1 MPTTLAAAVLA
12 RQGCSRRAHPC
23 VFRIA
28 SPRPPAVIGGVSP
41 PDYWVHNL
49 DPFFI
54 RFSENFGIRY
64 YGLAYLAGFAAALA
78 LLHRYWKAGRSPH
91 NLNAVGDLVTALV
104 IGVLV
109 GGRLG
114 YFLLY
119 QLGSLGR
126 DPFVLF
132 RVWEGGMAS
141 HGGMA
146 GVLVAL
152 WWWCR
157 RRRLPLLPVADL
169 VVSVAPAGLFFGR
182 IANFINGELVGKMT
196 TVKWAVIFPHNEIDR
211 GLLAAMPR
219 HPSQLYQAG
228 LEGLL
233 LLAYLQWRFWR
244 SAVARTH
251 PGHLSGE
258 FLIGYAVLRA
268 VGEIFREPD
277 APLLFGLSRGTF
289 YSAFLVVAG
298 VWLIARSKKADF
310 RPPLP
315 PSR

>member
-1 MPTTLAAAVLA
+1 MP
-12 RQGCSRRAHPC
+12 P
-23 VFRIA
+23 
-28 SPRPPAVIGGVSP
+28 SPF
-41 PDYWVHNL
+41 WVHDL
-49 DPFFI
+49 DPFLI

-64 YGLAYLAGFAAALA
+64 YGLAYLAGFAAAIA

-91 NLNAVGDLVTALV
+91 NLNAVSDLVTALV

-114 YFLLY
+114 FFLLY
-119 QLGSLGR
+119 QLDSLGR

-141 HGGMA
+141 HGGMV

-157 RRRLPLLPVADL
+157 RRQLPLLPVADL

-182 IANFINGELVGKMT
+182 IANFINGELVGKVT

-211 GLLAAMPR
+211 GLRAALPR

-244 SAVARTH
+244 SDVARTS

-258 FLIGYAVLRA
+258 FLIAYAFVRA

-277 APLLFGLSRGTF
+277 AALILGLSRGTF
-289 YSAFLVVAG
+289 YSAFLIVAG
-298 VWLIARSKKADF
+298 IWLIARSKKAD
-310 RPPLP
+310 RSPPVSP
-315 PSR
+315 A